1 MTNSNYGGGDGG
13 DGQVVIT
20 YTSSS
25 SGTGCK
31 DVFPSGLQN
40 TTDSGKITFGWNG
53 QVFND
58 PDSKLETVNPIDFNV
73 YGKPT
78 CGTTDCGIT
87 GTPSTPA
94 TVQTFK
100 TTSTNHD
107 HTVNAGATFVLGS
120 DGTDSY
126 RNLTTGNGSLIQ
138 DNGAYTTYYINTL
151 QLGYQS
157 HLILEG
163 GSDYWINTL
172 SLNTEVQISV
182 AGSGTA
188 RLFVNQDMT
197 IAWADAL
204 NAAGSA
210 DKLLI
215 VANSNVSQQA
225 GSTPSH
231 YLLYSLGN
239 VSLGDSTR
247 LTGAVAAQG
256 DIATA
261 NSDAQIFYDADA
273 VADVDS
279 RGVCTGSGNQGPAA
293 EFRFDESA
301 WNGTNG
307 EVVDSSGNGFDGTA
321 EGGATTGDGK
331 VCNGGVFNG
340 STGYVDVPGLSSI
353 LNGTASLAFW
363 IKTTQTGDDTD
374 WKAPAIAGMEQ
385 NGGTDDIFWGWIDA
399 SGHIGISTGNDGN
412 AKSIEP
418 INDGDWH
425 HIVLTRNAD
434 DGRYQIYID
443 GNLAPGDTGTT
454 EHPNLTLSYSSIGR
468 VENTNSSIALQYFSG
483 TLDEVNIFPY
493 IISAAQVNKL
503 MNTTRPCAVSGV
515 DHFVITHNG
524 HGINCLPEPVTV
536 TAVDADGATVT
547 DYAGT
552 ITLDTGSGKGSWEL
566 KSGGGSFSDPTANDG
581 LASYTFDPGDG
592 GVAQFELSYSE
603 GNSPITIRVSDFANN
618 ATGTADPL
626 AFSPSGFTVTSTPLG
641 NPPANPLPFFP
652 TRLPAPPSPP
662 T

>member
-1 MTNSNYGGGDGG
+1 M
-13 DGQVVIT
+13 IT
-20 YTSSS
+20 RSM
-25 SGTGCK
+25 
-31 DVFPSGLQN
+31 
-40 TTDSGKITFGWNG
+40 
-53 QVFND
+53 
-58 PDSKLETVNPIDFNV
+58 
-73 YGKPT
+73 
-78 CGTTDCGIT
+78 
-87 GTPSTPA
+87 PA
-94 TVQTFK
+94 PPLFSDLT
-100 TTSTNHD
+100 
-107 HTVNAGATFVLGS
+107 ARIATEII
-120 DGTDSY
+120 
-126 RNLTTGNGSLIQ
+126 TTGNGSLIQ

-215 VANSNVSQQA
+215 VANGNVSQQA

-340 STGYVDVPGLSSI
+340 STGYVDVPACLRYSMEQP
-353 LNGTASLAFW
+353 ASLSGS
-363 IKTTQTGDDTD
+363 KQPR
-374 WKAPAIAGMEQ
+374 PAMTPIGRPRLSAYEQ

-399 SGHIGISTGNDGN
+399 SGHIGISTGNDGI
-412 AKSIEP
+412 AKSI
-418 INDGDWH
+418 
-425 HIVLTRNAD
+425 
-434 DGRYQIYID
+434 
-443 GNLAPGDTGTT
+443 
-454 EHPNLTLSYSSIGR
+454 
-468 VENTNSSIALQYFSG
+468 
-483 TLDEVNIFPY
+483 
-493 IISAAQVNKL
+493 
-503 MNTTRPCAVSGV
+503 
-515 DHFVITHNG
+515 
-524 HGINCLPEPVTV
+524 
-536 TAVDADGATVT
+536 
-547 DYAGT
+547 
-552 ITLDTGSGKGSWEL
+552 GS
-566 KSGGGSFSDPTANDG
+566 D
-581 LASYTFDPGDG
+581 
-592 GVAQFELSYSE
+592 Q
-603 GNSPITIRVSDFANN
+603 
-618 ATGTADPL
+618 
-626 AFSPSGFTVTSTPLG
+626 
-641 NPPANPLPFFP
+641 
-652 TRLPAPPSPP
+652 
-662 T
+662 